1 MRTLA
6 HKPPATRDAPDAP
19 DAHDARAARRLAV
32 LREVDLPTHEALTLA
47 LPALIEQ
54 PGIEAE
60 LATLVD
66 LLLQV
71 AAEDPAAS
79 LVLARRLDAMQAA
92 LSDLVSLR
100 KWALHGLQR
109 HRDDAARRLHF
120 FEWEDPLA
128 FADRLTENDSAHLL
142 ACRDGLSHYL
152 AGFGFT
158 QQLIELHE
166 PQAAGLLPPSVT
178 IGDEVIR
185 FPRRCPAFTSQGRNA
200 LYRASIAHGAA
211 HLRHSVRARPAGN
224 RQPTL
229 LALIALIEDA
239 RVERLMQRDFPGLH
253 ALWGCFHVATR
264 ENAGF
269 GFAGLAAR
277 LAHAIHNPAYVDGN
291 AWVVKG
297 RQLFEAAAAA
307 DLHALGEYDKIGRL
321 LAIDI
326 EKMRLTL
333 PGDYRAQ
340 PAYRDDNALLWDMSS
355 ALPENESH
363 TVAHEDFE
371 LRPSESTPPE
381 VRHADVD
388 LRRRTRYPEWDH
400 RLEALREDW
409 ATVLEISPPSR
420 LGKTPGVA
428 LRKRQF
434 IHGLARTPD
443 RSIRLAGLAEGDEL
457 DLNAAVDC
465 VIDQRARLVPDGR
478 IFKRHGRCRRSTAVV
493 LLMDLSVSTE
503 RFVPGSFKTVLE
515 VEKRAATLVAD
526 ALDSTRD
533 RVAVHGFAS
542 NGRHEV
548 HYHRIKDFDEPF
560 GAEQRS
566 RLAHLQGGLSTRM
579 GAALRHASAALQR
592 EVADNRV
599 ILMLTDGEPSDVDV
613 FEDDHL
619 VEDARH
625 AVASAAARGVRT
637 FCLTLDRQADDY
649 VRRIFGARNYLI
661 ADRAAAFAGY
671 TGQALVRLVAQ

>member
-1 MRTLA
+1 MRTSA
-6 HKPPATRDAPDAP
+6 HEPPAARDAH

-128 FADRLTENDSAHLL
+128 FADLLTENDSAHLL

-253 ALWGCFHVATR
+253 VLWGRFHVATR

-277 LAHAIHNPAYVDGN
+277 LSHALHDPAYVDSN

-326 EKMRLTL
+326 EKMRLSL

-340 PAYRDDNALLWDMSS
+340 PVYRDDNALLWDFN
-355 ALPENESH
+355 ATLPEDERVS
-363 TVAHEDFE
+363 VQLEDVE
-371 LRPSESTPPE
+371 LRPRGELPPQSPQI
-381 VRHADVD
+381 DVD
-388 LRRRTRYPEWDH
+388 MRRRTRHPEWDH
-400 RLEALREDW
+400 RLEALRDAW
-409 ATVLEISPPSR
+409 ATVIEPP
-420 LGKTPGVA
+420 
-428 LRKRQF
+428 LRARRNGHAS
-434 IHGLARTPD
+434 IAPRPRPRVHGQQRMPD
-443 RSIRLAGLAEGDEL
+443 RAIRLNKLAEGDEL
-457 DLNAAVDC
+457 DLNAVVDNA
-465 VIDQRARLVPDGR
+465 IELRTRGVPDGR
-478 IFKRHGRCRRSTAVV
+478 VFRRHGRRRRSSAIVV
-493 LLMDLSVSTE
+493 LMDLSESTG
-503 RFVPGSFKTVLE
+503 RFVPGSFTTVIDI
-515 VEKRAATLVAD
+515 EKRAARVVVD
-526 ALDSTRD
+526 ALGGDAD

-548 HYHRIKDFDEPF
+548 YYQRIKDFDEPF
-560 GAEQRS
+560 GAEQQA
-566 RLAHLQGGLSTRM
+566 RLAQVQGGLSTRM
-579 GAALRHASAALQR
+579 GAALRHASAALAQQT
-592 EVADNRV
+592 ADHKV
-599 ILMLTDGEPSDVDV
+599 IVMLTDGEPSDVDV
-613 FEDDHL
+613 VEDDYL

-625 AVASAAARGVRT
+625 AVVDAAARGIRT
-637 FCLTLDRQADDY
+637 FCVTLDTQADGY

-661 ADRAAAFAGY
+661 ADRAASFAGY
-671 TGQALVRLVAQ
+671 TGQALVKLIAQ